1 VNAIV
6 CWYFKSLRNWNS
18 IRLQHRRNL
27 GLNESAGHSTK
38 SVGAWSTGANPKPI
52 DTEELVLSQ
61 ESASEFFAID
71 QARVEIPTG
80 PTLILGTQE
89 TRVRNPDERCLF
101 RAPRVLI
108 IIGIVSTARSLTSLG
123 ELNSLHG
130 RRSQNLG
137 RLQDARPR
145 FSCQGP
151 RKFSGDIAGESLRRT
166 VR

>member
-1 VNAIV
+1 TRLDRSGAVPKRPSIKARRCSRVCSGADILFIGMLLGANGVNRRPTLLLRLRQGASQPL
-6 CWYFKSLRNWNS
+6 FPASLR
-18 IRLQHRRNL
+18 LH
-27 GLNESAGHSTK
+27 
-38 SVGAWSTGANPKPI
+38 P
-52 DTEELVLSQ
+52 
-61 ESASEFFAID
+61 AID
-71 QARVEIPTG
+71 QARVEIPKG

-151 RKFSGDIAGESLRRT
+151 RKFSGDIAGESLRR
-166 VR
+166 